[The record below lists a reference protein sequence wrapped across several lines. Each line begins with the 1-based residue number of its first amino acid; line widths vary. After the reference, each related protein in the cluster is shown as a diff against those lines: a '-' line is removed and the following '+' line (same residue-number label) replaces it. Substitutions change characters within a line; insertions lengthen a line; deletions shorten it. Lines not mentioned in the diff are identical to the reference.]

1 MNLNLFAIS
10 TLLTGILSL
19 VLIIFIF
26 VSRKRS
32 KLTNIWILVSACVC
46 LWSLGLFVVS
56 SVENELIAEIAQI
69 VLDFSAIFIPVF
81 FLYFVI
87 HLVGWGDKY
96 RKLFRILFVFFTFFG
111 LFSLTPWFK
120 IGVENKPPFQYWVKV
135 GDFYLLFPIFFII
148 MAAISIIIL
157 LKSYKKTSGLKR
169 QQIKYVLICALI
181 GFVGG
186 ATNFLPQYLPLYP
199 YGNFLVVS
207 YVFIIAYS
215 IIRHRLLDLRLV
227 VSRSIIYFF
236 LVLFVAAMFTGVTF
250 LTGHLFEEVLGV
262 NTFLV
267 TLGVSIFIV
276 AFLDPIKRWL
286 SKATDRVFFKAKIEY
301 PELTRK
307 LSQILATEI
316 EIDDL
321 IEKFSKKLAQGLK
334 IEKSVLVLE
343 DKGIFHVRKIGHPHT
358 KPLEM
363 DQNNPLIKYLSRHDE
378 IIITEELQRKTEDEA
393 KVKKKKELKK
403 SLNELKKI
411 KAAAVVPIKT
421 QEKLNAVLVLG
432 AKLSGDVFNREE
444 ISLIEVL
451 SPQVA
456 SAIEKSK
463 LYEEVKSFSETL
475 QQKVEEATQELS
487 ERNRFLISLQK
498 VTNMITRSL
507 DLKKVTQN
515 IVNSISEELGYIGGL
530 LLFLDQKKKV
540 IYPAAITE
548 AKLTN
553 QALKLLPKKM
563 QAYSTPINKDK
574 TLDGMAIKEAQI
586 KFGSGFQEFI
596 SPPVPKAACLGM
608 NKLLGV
614 KTIVAVPIF
623 SEDDVIGVIDFVT
636 KKKREDISKKEL
648 EAMRSLADQ
657 TGIVSRNLR
666 LFEQIQK
673 TNKELEEANER
684 LKQLD
689 EAKTEFVSIAS
700 HQLRTP
706 MTSIKGYLSMLTAG
720 DFGKLK
726 PEHNKLL
733 KQLLDESE
741 RMIRLINQF
750 LNVSKIE
757 AGKFE
762 LSKNKIKLEEMV
774 AKLVDELKKPAEE
787 KGLKLIYKK
796 PKKKMPQVMADS
808 DKISEIILNLIDNA
822 IKYTEKGK
830 IVVNLEKEKDN
841 IKFSVKDTGVGI
853 APKEAKNLFGK
864 FSRGPGIAKIQ
875 PDGSGLG
882 LFISKNVV
890 EGHHGKI
897 WVESEGK
904 GKGSQFCFLLPIK

>member
-1 MNLNLFAIS
+1 MNLYNLALVISSIANLFLGLIVFLRNPRRSYNRYFFYMILGMIGWSLSVATAYVFGNQWLVRMSFTFALIMVLNFFLFVFDFPKRINRYYLKIRLFVIIIS
-10 TLLTGILSL
+10 TFFLIVTLTN
-19 VLIIFIF
+19 F
-26 VSRKRS
+26 VVESS
-32 KLTNIWILVSACVC
+32 KLTDNLVKINYGPLYLYYGIFITLIIVIT
-46 LWSLGLFVVS
+46 FY
-56 SVENELIAEIAQI
+56 ELILKLKKSSGVIKQQI
-69 VLDFSAIFIPVF
+69 LYLFLGTFIFALLAVSTNLIFP
-81 FLYFVI
+81 
-87 HLVGWGDKY
+87 
-96 RKLFRILFVFFTFFG
+96 FFG
-111 LFSLTPWFK
+111 ITNLNFLGPTFS
-120 IGVENKPPFQYWVKV
+120 
-135 GDFYLLFPIFFII
+135 II
-148 MAAISIIIL
+148 MFS
-157 LKSYKKTSGLKR
+157 
-169 QQIKYVLICALI
+169 
-181 GFVGG
+181 
-186 ATNFLPQYLPLYP
+186 
-199 YGNFLVVS
+199 
-207 YVFIIAYS
+207 FITYS
-215 IIRHRLLDLRLV
+215 IVKHRLMDIRLV
-227 VSRSIIYFF
+227 ISRSIIYFF

-250 LTGHLFEEVLGV
+250 LTGYLFEEVLGV

-267 TLGVSIFIV
+267 TLGVSIAIV

-286 SKATDRVFFKAKIEY
+286 SRATDRVFFKAKIEY

-321 IEKFSKKLAQGLK
+321 IEKFTKKLARGLK

-343 DKGIFHVRKIGHPHT
+343 DKGVFQVRTLGHPHT
-358 KPLEM
+358 KHLELKH
-363 DQNNPLIKYLSRHDE
+363 NNPLIKYLNRHDE
-378 IIITEELQRKTEDEA
+378 IIITEELQRKTEDAPEGQ
-393 KVKKKKELKK
+393 KKKELEK
-403 SLNELKKI
+403 SLNQLKKI
-411 KAAAVVPIKT
+411 KAAAVAPVKT

-444 ISLIEVL
+444 INLIEVL
-451 SPQVA
+451 APQVA

-475 QQKVEEATQELS
+475 QQKVDEATQELS
-487 ERNRFLISLQK
+487 ERNRFLMSLQK

-530 LLFLDQKKKV
+530 LLFLDKMNKE

-553 QALKLLPKKM
+553 KALELLPKKM
-563 QAYSTPINKDK
+563 EEYTTPIVKDK
-574 TLDGMAIKEAQI
+574 TLDGMAIKDGEI
-586 KFGSGFQEFI
+586 KFGSGFEEFI
-596 SPPVPKAACLGM
+596 SPPVPKAACQGM

-636 KKKREDISKKEL
+636 KKERKDISKKEL

-657 TGIVSRNLR
+657 TGIVARNLR

-673 TNKELEEANER
+673 ANQELEEANER

-706 MTSIKGYLSMLTAG
+706 MTSIKGYLSMLTSG

-726 PEHNKLL
+726 AKHNKLL
-733 KQLLDESE
+733 LQLLDESE

-762 LSKNKIKLEEMV
+762 LSKKEIQLDDIV
-774 AKLVDELKKPAEE
+774 VKLVDELKKSAEE
-787 KGLKLIYKK
+787 KGLKLTYKK
-796 PKKKMPQVMADS
+796 PKKKLPQIMADP
-808 DKISEIILNLIDNA
+808 DKLSEIVLNLIDNA
-822 IKYTEKGK
+822 IKYTQKGK
-830 IVVNLEKEKDN
+830 VEVSLEKESNN
-841 IKFSVKDTGVGI
+841 IKFCVKDTGVGI
-853 APKEAKNLFGK
+853 TKKGAKELFGK
-864 FSRGPGIAKIQ
+864 FSRGQGIAKIQ

-904 GKGSQFCFLLPIK
+904 GKGSTFCFTIPVK